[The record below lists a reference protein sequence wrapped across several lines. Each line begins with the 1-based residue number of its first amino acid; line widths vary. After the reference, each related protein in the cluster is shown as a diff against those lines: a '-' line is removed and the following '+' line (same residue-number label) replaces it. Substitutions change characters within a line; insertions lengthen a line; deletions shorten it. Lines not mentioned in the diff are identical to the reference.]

1 MKMDLECSLRRVNPL
16 AKEEQNNEQIF
27 EKYCQLE
34 RLKVIG
40 SIWPRGNRPNK
51 LAVRD
56 DLRLRCRDFLFSCL
70 PSKKTYKQAKCKML
84 PQKKNFKGLS
94 NTNIPT

>member
-27 EKYCQLE
+27 EKHCQLE

-40 SIWPRGNRPNK
+40 SIWPRGNK

-56 DLRLRCRDFLFSCL
+56 DLRLRCRDLLSSCL

-84 PQKKNFKGLS
+84 PQKKFFKGLP
-94 NTNIPT
+94 NINIPT